1 MKTILK
7 WVVVVLVVFVLVQ
20 FANPSRTNPPVDPAK
35 NLFAV
40 SPPPPAV
47 AALLR
52 TSCMDCHS
60 SETRW
65 PWYSHVAPMSWLVA
79 NDVKE
84 GRERLNFSSWP
95 VTDHGR
101 AGRKFG
107 NISDE
112 VDEGNMPPKKYTLI
126 HRDAV
131 LTAAQRQ
138 TILDWADAQAAQM
151 RTAGTAK

>member
-1 MKTILK
+1 MNSSTRAR
-7 WVVVVLVVFVLVQ
+7 LV
-20 FANPSRTNPPVDPAK
+20 AARCSARSRLLR
-35 NLFAV
+35 NLF
-40 SPPPPAV
+40 
-47 AALLR
+47 
-52 TSCMDCHS
+52 CS
-60 SETRW
+60 SRRRSSSASTTARSARAEET
-65 PWYSHVAPMSWLVA
+65 
-79 NDVKE
+79 
-84 GRERLNFSSWP
+84 FSSWP

-138 TILDWADAQAAQM
+138 TIIDWADAQAAQM

>member
-1 MKTILK
+1 
-7 WVVVVLVVFVLVQ
+7 
-20 FANPSRTNPPVDPAK
+20 
-35 NLFAV
+35 
-40 SPPPPAV
+40 
-47 AALLR
+47 
-52 TSCMDCHS
+52 
-60 SETRW
+60 
-65 PWYSHVAPMSWLVA
+65 MSWLVA

-112 VDEGNMPPKKYTLI
+112 VDAGNMPPKKYTLI

-138 TILDWADAQAAQM
+138 TIIDWADAQAAQM